1 MTEQQAPGPQATVL
15 SPALVRLMAVTCA
28 VTVANLYYAQPL
40 LHAIGRSLHVSPA
53 SASLL
58 VTAAQLGYAAGLLL
72 VVPIGDIA
80 RRRPLLTGLLAVDT
94 LALAASAVAPNLE
107 LLGSL
112 AIVVGVTSV
121 VVQMLVPYAATLAPD
136 EQRSRVIGTLMSGL
150 LIGILL
156 SRTFAGVVAQL
167 AGWRVVYGAAAG
179 FMALTTIALRLA
191 LPDHPRELSVSYREQ
206 MRGVLAVARSEPVL
220 RWRSVIGACGFAAFG
235 CFWTTVTFLLSGPQY
250 RFSQLDIGLFAL
262 VGAAG
267 AVTAAFGGR
276 LLDTRHGLRWI
287 VSGAALALT
296 AVSFL
301 PIGLGGAHLGHWSL
315 ILLIIGVLLMDA
327 AVQAS
332 HVINQSVIYDL
343 LPAARSRLTTIYMT
357 TYFIGGAAG
366 SAAGLV
372 QAYAHGG
379 WAAAAVTAAVFP
391 VLGLLAW
398 LADGL
403 ARAGP
408 AGSRTGGQY
417 GGHRVQGPR
426 HQGVVGP
433 DPALVPGQDARV
445 DEHLQVMRDRR
456 LGQPERL
463 GQLADA
469 GLTALV
475 RGDHR
480 DQPQPGRVGQ
490 GLEQRGQA
498 VGLGRGQ
505 RLLQQRRGPAL
516 LGHRGR

>member
-1 MTEQQAPGPQATVL
+1 MTEQQAPRPQAAVL
-15 SPALVRLMAVTCA
+15 STALVRLMAVTCA

-40 LHAIGRSLHVSPA
+40 LHAIGSSLHVSQA

-72 VVPIGDIA
+72 VVPIGDIV
-80 RRRPLLTGLLAVDT
+80 RRRPLLTGLLAADT

-112 AIVVGVTSV
+112 AVVVGVTSV

-156 SRTFAGVVAQL
+156 SRTFSGVVAQL

-191 LPDHPRELSVSYREQ
+191 LPDHTRELPVSYREQ

-250 RFSQLDIGLFAL
+250 RFSQLGIGLFAL

-287 VSGAALALT
+287 VSGAALALA
-296 AVSFL
+296 AVSFG

-366 SAAGLV
+366 SAAGS

-379 WAAAAVTAAVFP
+379 WAAATGTAAMFP

-398 LADGL
+398 LADGRPER
-403 ARAGP
+403 ARQAHGP
-408 AGSRTGGQY
+408 AVSTAATASR
-417 GGHRVQGPR
+417 
-426 HQGVVGP
+426 
-433 DPALVPGQDARV
+433 APGTRA
-445 DEHLQVMRDRR
+445 
-456 LGQPERL
+456 
-463 GQLADA
+463 
-469 GLTALV
+469 
-475 RGDHR
+475 
-480 DQPQPGRVGQ
+480 
-490 GLEQRGQA
+490 
-498 VGLGRGQ
+498 
-505 RLLQQRRGPAL
+505 
-516 LGHRGR
+516 

>member
-1 MTEQQAPGPQATVL
+1 MASQQAPRPQPAGL
-15 SPALVRLMAVTCA
+15 SAGLVRLMAVTCA
-28 VTVANLYYAQPL
+28 VAVANLYYAQPL
-40 LHAIGRSLHVSPA
+40 LPAIGRSLHVSQS
-53 SASLL
+53 SAALL
-58 VTAAQLGYAAGLLL
+58 VTIGQLGYAAGLLL
-72 VVPIGDIA
+72 VVPIGDIV
-80 RRRPLLTGLLAVDT
+80 RRRPLLTGLLTVDT
-94 LALAASAVAPNLE
+94 LALAASAVAPNLQ

-112 AIVVGVTSV
+112 AVVVGVTSV

-156 SRTFAGVVAQL
+156 SRTFSGIVAQL

-276 LLDTRHGLRWI
+276 LLDTHRELRW
-287 VSGAALALT
+287 AAAGVPLAVMAL
-296 AVSFL
+296 SFL
-301 PIGLGGAHLGHWSL
+301 LIGLGGAHLGAWSL

-327 AVQAS
+327 CVQAS

-343 LPAARSRLTTIYMT
+343 LPEARSRLTTIYMT
-357 TYFIGGAAG
+357 TYFIGGAVG
-366 SAAGLV
+366 SAAGS

-379 WAAAAVTAAVFP
+379 WAAASATAAVFP
-391 VLGLLAW
+391 VLGLGAW
-398 LADGL
+398 LADRRHERAL
-403 ARAGP
+403 AGAQADVSTAATASRA
-408 AGSRTGGQY
+408 
-417 GGHRVQGPR
+417 
-426 HQGVVGP
+426 
-433 DPALVPGQDARV
+433 PGTSA
-445 DEHLQVMRDRR
+445 
-456 LGQPERL
+456 
-463 GQLADA
+463 
-469 GLTALV
+469 
-475 RGDHR
+475 
-480 DQPQPGRVGQ
+480 
-490 GLEQRGQA
+490 
-498 VGLGRGQ
+498 
-505 RLLQQRRGPAL
+505 
-516 LGHRGR
+516 